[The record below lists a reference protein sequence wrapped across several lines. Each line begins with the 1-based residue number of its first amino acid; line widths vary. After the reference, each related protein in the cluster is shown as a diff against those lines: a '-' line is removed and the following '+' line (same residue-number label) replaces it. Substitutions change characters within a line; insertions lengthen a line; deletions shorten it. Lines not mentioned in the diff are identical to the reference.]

1 MAGRSSLPRPSRN
14 RAPRRPYAPRLPPEE
29 RKEQLLD
36 AALAVIIDQGFHEV
50 SIEAVA
56 RIAGV
61 TRPVVY
67 DHFPNLARLLAALIE
82 REEHLALAEVKEIIP
97 ADPGDRDPGEV
108 VIGGVRRFLQ
118 AVENRPSSWRLIL
131 LPLEG
136 TPAIV
141 RDPVESNRAEV
152 LRQIE
157 GLVQWGLSH
166 DGMPD
171 GLDVDLAARAIM
183 TLGEEAGRMLLEDP
197 DKFSIDRYVDFAAS
211 IMALIWL
218 PK

>member
-1 MAGRSSLPRPSRN
+1 MAGRPSIPRPSRN

-29 RKEQLLD
+29 RREQLLD
-36 AALAVIIDQGFHEV
+36 AALGVIVEEGYHAV

-82 REEHLALAEVKEIIP
+82 REEVISLEQLDAIVP
-97 ADPGDRDPGEV
+97 DDPGDRDPVEV
-108 VIGGVRRFLQ
+108 VATAARGFLE
-118 AVENRPSSWRLIL
+118 AVAARPATWRLIL

-136 TPAIV
+136 TPGIV
-141 RDPVESNRAEV
+141 REPVESNRAEM
-152 LRQIE
+152 LGRIE
-157 GLVQWGLSH
+157 RLVRWGVAIP
-166 DGMPD
+166 GMPQ
-171 GLDVDLAARAIM
+171 GLDVDLLARSIM
-183 TLGEEAGRMLLEDP
+183 SLGEEAGRLLLEKP
-197 DKFSIDRYVDFAAS
+197 DEYPPERIEKFAAS
-211 IMALIWL
+211 VIGLVWP